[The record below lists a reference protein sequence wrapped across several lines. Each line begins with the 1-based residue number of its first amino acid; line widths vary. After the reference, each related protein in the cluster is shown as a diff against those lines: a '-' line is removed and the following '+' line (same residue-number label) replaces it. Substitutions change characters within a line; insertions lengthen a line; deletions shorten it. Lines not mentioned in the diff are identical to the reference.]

1 MKSSLNLLRTIAWLR
16 WRLLLG
22 GLGRANRGRL
32 ESISR
37 TLGVLL
43 QVLLG
48 LGATGFAVGL
58 AVAATVAA
66 WRYDQPAARAVFA
79 VGSSVVLSVVLMMT
93 VVFAGKSGTGEMLD
107 SPRLQLLPLRRMTLH
122 RLQVIAALVDPLILA
137 LTPALAAF
145 PVTLLLR
152 GRVAVAVTAAAA
164 GLLWLFL
171 LAAFASAAA
180 GVLQLLL
187 RGRRRREAVLLVVAL
202 GFGLLAIG
210 PSMLGQRAGAGSTA
224 TPGQQH
230 EVRLRFEAW
239 SHLLRFAP
247 PLLYAAASE
256 QAAQSGAAAA
266 LPALFA
272 LALWGGGA
280 YAVSSAAFRRLHAS
294 PAGTARHTAAANA
307 VTTALRPV
315 PLLPSTVGTLAAAQW
330 RSLSRTTLARM
341 AFLMTPIMVVV
352 IARGLGDV
360 SRFTGPW
367 LSASGML
374 VAVSGPFALLGL
386 NQLVVNQF
394 AFDGD
399 GLARQVLLPVSAAQL
414 IQARRGSALVL
425 AAGVGLLTLATAAIA
440 EPRPS
445 GLLLALVALGTAGAA
460 RVCLPCALLLSAY
473 LPKTVD
479 PTKLGRAS
487 QPHQGAVLLWMPLVG
502 AVCGPL
508 WAAGGLLWRYA
519 GPAAAFAAAV
529 LWLAAAWLISR
540 PLERA
545 AAAAFTARREA
556 LLLVAGGR

>member
-1 MKSSLNLLRTIAWLR
+1 MSLLRTLAWLR

-32 ESISR
+32 ERVSR
-37 TLGVLL
+37 TLGVVLH
-43 QVLLG
+43 VLLG
-48 LGATGFAVGL
+48 LGAAGFALGL
-58 AVAATVAA
+58 AVAAIIAA
-66 WRYDQPAARAVFA
+66 AHYDDPAARTVFA
-79 VGSSVVLSVVLMMT
+79 IASTLVLTVVLVMT
-93 VVFAGKSGTGEMLD
+93 VVFAGNSGTGEMLD
-107 SPRLQLLPLRRMTLH
+107 SPRLQLLPVRRRTLH
-122 RLQVIAALVDPLILA
+122 RLQVAAALADPLVVA
-137 LTPALAAF
+137 LVPALFAF
-145 PVTLLLR
+145 PATLLLR
-152 GRVAVAVTAAAA
+152 GSLGA
-164 GLLWLFL
+164 GLVAGVAGILWLFL

-187 RGRRRREAVLLVVAL
+187 RGRRRREVVLLVVAL

-210 PSMLGQRAGAGSTA
+210 PSMFRQHMVTGAKT
-224 TPGQQH
+224 TPEQQS
-230 EVRLRFEAW
+230 EARVRFRSW
-239 SHLLRFAP
+239 SARLRFAP

-256 QAAQSGAAAA
+256 QAAQSDAAAG
-266 LPALFA
+266 LPELLA

-280 YAVSSAAFRRLHAS
+280 YAASSAAFRRLHAS

-307 VTTALRPV
+307 VTSALRPV
-315 PLLPSTVGTLAAAQW
+315 PLLPSAVGTLAAAQW

-352 IARGLGDV
+352 ISRGLGDV
-360 SRFTGPW
+360 ARFTGPW

-374 VAVSGPFALLGL
+374 VAVAGPFALLGL

-425 AAGVGLLTLATAAIA
+425 AAGVALLTFATAAIA
-440 EPRPS
+440 GPRPS
-445 GLLLALVALGTAGAA
+445 ALLLALVALGTAGAA

-508 WAAGGLLWRYA
+508 WAGGGLLWRYA